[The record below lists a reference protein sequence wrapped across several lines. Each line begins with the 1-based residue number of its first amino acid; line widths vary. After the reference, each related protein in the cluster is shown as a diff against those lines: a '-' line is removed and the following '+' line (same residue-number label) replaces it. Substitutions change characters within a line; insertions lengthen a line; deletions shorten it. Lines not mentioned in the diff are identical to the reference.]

1 MHRFRLLT
9 APKFR
14 AVAAAALAAAA
25 GAATAPHTWADVTPP
40 AASPPP
46 AAAVPQLV
54 IEDDDAKD
62 AEWDVEKEKC
72 SFCRQFLQSP
82 CKAPFR
88 RWSKCVDLAKEKD
101 LDFVKA
107 CKDYTNALM
116 DCTSENSSYF
126 EELNKSD
133 EDADAAEAEAA
144 EADAEAKAKAA
155 EGAKAEETGEAPAA
169 SGEGKGQTI
178 S

>member
-1 MHRFRLLT
+1 MHRFQRILT
-9 APKFR
+9 APKVR
-14 AVAAAALAAAA
+14 ALAVATVAATV
-25 GAATAPHTWADVTPP
+25 GAATAPHAWADVTPP
-40 AASPPP
+40 AAAASPP
-46 AAAVPQLV
+46 VPQLV
-54 IEDDDAKD
+54 IEDDEAKD

-82 CKAPFR
+82 CKAQFR

-101 LDFVKA
+101 MDFVKS

-116 DCTSENSSYF
+116 DCTSDNSSYF

-133 EDADAAEAEAA
+133 DEADAAEAAAEAEAA
-144 EADAEAKAKAA
+144 AA
-155 EGAKAEETGEAPAA
+155 AAAAGGTTNAAGVGSAPAA
-169 SGEGKGQTI
+169 VSGQTI